1 MTQPIISEKEYR
13 QCQKDIRDA
22 RRIIKAAKESYIKR
36 RLKLRSKGQL
46 DDPMQQYKELEQYET
61 LQDIIEVYGYGEMD
75 RDEYDRLCDMWE
87 GRETFKANNA
97 EYEDGVTL
105 LLDCAYRGADGPY
118 MSKMDSYTDNEKEL
132 GKRYSA

>member
-61 LQDIIEVYGYGEMD
+61 L
-75 RDEYDRLCDMWE
+75 
-87 GRETFKANNA
+87 
-97 EYEDGVTL
+97 
-105 LLDCAYRGADGPY
+105 
-118 MSKMDSYTDNEKEL
+118 
-132 GKRYSA
+132 

>member
-1 MTQPIISEKEYR
+1 MKQSIISEKEYR
-13 QCQKDIRDA
+13 QYQNDIRDA

-46 DDPMQQYKELEQYET
+46 DDPMQQYAELEQYET
-61 LQDIIEVYGYGEMD
+61 LQDIIEVYGSGEME

-97 EYEDGVTL
+97 AYEDGVTY

-118 MSKMDSYTDNEKEL
+118 LSKMNAYMEHEKEI
-132 GKRYSA
+132 RRMYSK